1 MNLNIYIKGASLALV
16 LLTAGACENDFEEI
30 NRNPN
35 QPEQVNADLLLP
47 DIIRRTV
54 NEMVGESWNYGNIM
68 MQYTSKIQFTSED
81 RYDFGPRDDP
91 WGPFYDELRDL
102 NNMVEIATENEQNNI
117 LGVALVMKSWMYHI
131 LTDAYGDI
139 PYAEATKGKSDANY
153 FPAYDPQQAVYEG
166 ILADLKQANSLLG
179 TSNEAV
185 SGDILYDGNLSKWK
199 KFANSLQ
206 LRIHMRLSDR
216 IDPSAAMSSI
226 LSDPNTYPIFEDNE
240 DQAALTYLSASPNQW
255 PQYTNRS
262 GSYDEIRMSTTMEAA
277 LKERDDP
284 RLFVYYQPTNDSG
297 EPFIGAEEDYA
308 GVPNGLADEAAL
320 QYSPSGD
327 PAKGGSNFIS
337 RVGLMFACLTCNP
350 NTQPNAAEG
359 IVMSYAELLFI
370 LAEAAE
376 RGFIGGDPAEF
387 YQNGIQA
394 SFDYYNERVP
404 AAYGISVTPGPD
416 YFTQPNVAYTGTQ
429 AEKLLKIGTQKWIAL
444 FFSGLE
450 AWFDWRRTGIPTI
463 TPGPD
468 NVNNDRVPVRF
479 GYPTSEQL
487 LNGDSYKAA
496 VARQGQD
503 TYNTRV
509 WWDID

>member
-1 MNLNIYIKGASLALV
+1 MKIITYIKGAYLGLMMLA
-16 LLTAGACENDFEEI
+16 AGACDNGLEEI
-30 NRNPN
+30 NINPN
-35 QPEQVNADLLLP
+35 VPEQVGADLLLP
-47 DIIRRTV
+47 DIIRRSV
-54 NEMVGESWNYGNIM
+54 NEMVGESWNYGNIL

-91 WGPFYDELRDL
+91 WSPFYDELRDL
-102 NNMVEIATENEQNNI
+102 NNMVDIATANEQNNL

-139 PYAEATKGKSDANY
+139 PYSQATKGKSEQNY

-166 ILADLKQANSLLG
+166 IIADLETANSILG

-185 SGDILYDGNLSKWK
+185 NGDILYGGDMSKWR

-206 LRIHMRLSDR
+206 MRIHMRLSDR
-216 IDPSAAMSSI
+216 IDPSSAMSRI
-226 LSDPNTYPIFEDNE
+226 LGNPSTYPLFESNE
-240 DQAALTYLSASPNQW
+240 DQAALTYLAAAPNQW
-255 PQYTNRS
+255 PLYTTRS
-262 GSYDEIRMSTTMEAA
+262 GSFDEIRMSTTMEKV
-277 LKERDDP
+277 LKERSDP

-297 EPFIGAEEDYA
+297 EPFVGTAEDYA

-320 QYSPSGD
+320 QYAPSGD
-327 PAKGGSNFIS
+327 PSKGGSNFIS
-337 RVGLMFACLTCNP
+337 RVGLMFSCLTCNP
-350 NTQPNAAEG
+350 NTQPNAAEAV
-359 IVMSYAELLFI
+359 VMSYAELQFV

-376 RGFIGGDPAEF
+376 KGFVQGEAEA
-387 YQNGIQA
+387 YYLNGIQA

-404 AAYGISVTPGPD
+404 AAYGISVTPDPA
-416 YFTQPNVAYTGTQ
+416 YFTQPNVAYSGTQ
-429 AEKLLKIGTQKWIAL
+429 AEKLEKIGTQKWVAL
-444 FFSGLE
+444 FFNGLE
-450 AWFDWRRTGIPTI
+450 AWFDWRRTGIPAI

-487 LNGDSYKAA
+487 LNGDSYAAA
-496 VARQGQD
+496 VSRQGQD

-509 WWDID
+509 WWDVE